1 MVLAQPPGQARAQE
15 RVRGLG
21 QPLTPP
27 QPGCPACRRRGR
39 PASHRHS
46 PSCRPLPPPR
56 VLQLVLQGRMHKGHG
71 CVHKHGRPLSAAAG
85 GARWAGSGGQPG
97 PKPQRAVSTRG
108 LPLTLCG
115 GPGGPGKQATEGS
128 PSGLLPAPRFLNLS
142 SLLSLPRASGMPPP
156 SSRKVPC
163 AQTPPRPTPA
173 SALRSS
179 HSLLFPCKLKSW
191 PQAAASPRFH
201 FCLPRS
207 LAHSTHPDRG
217 SHPTGRA
224 LCW

>member
-1 MVLAQPPGQARAQE
+1 MVSAQPPGQARAQE

-27 QPGCPACRRRGR
+27 QPAAPPAGEE
-39 PASHRHS
+39 AGLLLTATS

-71 CVHKHGRPLSAAAG
+71 CVHEHGRPLSTAAG

-115 GPGGPGKQATEGS
+115 GPRVPGEQATEGS
-128 PSGLLPAPRFLNLS
+128 PSGLLPATPIPQPLQPPLTAPGQWHAAPFLQEGPLCS
-142 SLLSLPRASGMPPP
+142 DHPPP
-156 SSRKVPC
+156 HPSLCPQELPQPAFSLQAEVLAAGSCFSPIPFLPPTLVGSLY
-163 AQTPPRPTPA
+163 TP
-173 SALRSS
+173 
-179 HSLLFPCKLKSW
+179 
-191 PQAAASPRFH
+191 
-201 FCLPRS
+201 
-207 LAHSTHPDRG
+207 
-217 SHPTGRA
+217 
-224 LCW
+224 